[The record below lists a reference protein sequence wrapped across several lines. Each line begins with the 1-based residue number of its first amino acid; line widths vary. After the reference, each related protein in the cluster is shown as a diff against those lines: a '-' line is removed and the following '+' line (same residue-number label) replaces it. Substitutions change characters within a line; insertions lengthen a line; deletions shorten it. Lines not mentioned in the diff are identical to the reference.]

1 MKYTFRSETKTV
13 YLNVDYKLYILSSS
27 GTSLVNGKSTL
38 NAVVRRISDGTEI
51 QFDANCFTWKRHE
64 QSESFTPITGITL
77 EVDSSMLV
85 NGSATF
91 ICEFSKEG
99 LFWKDT
105 ATISIT
111 STNQGAN
118 APYQRTIYKV
128 SENKPEKP
136 GGNAYE
142 LPSGWSLQPP
152 PRVNNW
158 KVWASVAY
166 VTFDSGNTPIY
177 SEWSDPVEWTG
188 DTVLPI
194 VQWQWGSSDTYP
206 PDKINSIILVDGKV
220 IVWTDDS
227 GSAAF
232 VDSEAS
238 VWSDTIPP
246 KPDGRPYLWKREYNW
261 QHTSEEDEWFY
272 YSVTGKG
279 LPGSYQT
286 IGYII
291 VGTNSVIF
299 AGLDEDKNPT
309 LSTIHIFIED
319 MSYYFQ
325 SIEGTMNEKSD
336 VFYLVATVNEETG
349 IGELDFAY
357 IDYVSTGSTS
367 RTAWKDHLTD
377 AEITDGFVLAE
388 IRMNGASIRS
398 VAIITPRR
406 FDAYEKTRFMEILNS
421 GNMDDINVAAEALG
435 VERVFTKVAALEAFV
450 DALYANIIHFT
461 NVIYA
466 GSYNANG
473 TNPTNGPGVYISA
486 LGELKA
492 VDAILKNLE
501 ATSANIEGT
510 FETSDS
516 QGIILKSSKTSGS
529 ISAIDSETKYIAFN
543 SYTGQIAGLSVDAEY
558 IKLSGYDEWFFS
570 QIPIYESEKFIFDGD
585 FFTDCDIEGLPPLY
599 DNDEEHDSKE
609 TFGKYILAK
618 QHATNPS
625 NISLW
630 EGDSDGSQK
639 TGVYTASFSLGN
651 SSDERSIVLLSQK
664 AVTYASSYEY
674 GPRVQVKVEQVYSY
688 TISGGSPSTQTA
700 TIKEWVANDVSLFGD
715 FVKGNYIEVNDL
727 VLPGISIGGA
737 DVTERTLKVT
747 YTLNASFSQQS
758 VGSDSIHTVVIL
770 PIEDL
775 VPVRYNKAIS
785 PQESYE
791 ETRYNYLFIE
801 AKDDWTISSEDLGQV
816 QPAVVKS
823 LLSGSVTGNIIEYT
837 GPTASIY
844 DSGKSLICTSSDMS
858 GWVSAGYQVFYSGY
872 KLYSQL
878 SSLSEGNHDTLS
890 SSYIYQQT
898 SNTKRY
904 ISYINITDFGE
915 YIGFSFYNDS
925 SDLMIDRFYYY
936 PDGRLANGTLRLD
949 DSYHIE
955 LASSLRGVTTAS
967 LYPANSS
974 ANIGSTGNRYNSLY
988 VDEITTS
995 EINISA
1001 TGYLPLINGWKLI
1014 SRGINYVNPDAD
1026 LVWYHVDFGGVFGS
1040 IPDVFVTCIRDDTY
1054 ISNPSDFEDRNSGYL
1069 KDLDSTGV
1077 DVAVFG
1083 KLKYQ
1088 LIAIG
1093 L

>member
-136 GGNAYE
+136 GGNASE

-377 AEITDGFVLAE
+377 SEITDGFVLAE
-388 IRMNGASIRS
+388 IRMNGASIKS

-421 GNMDDINVAAEALG
+421 GKMDNINVAAEALG
-435 VERVFTKVAALEAFV
+435 VERVFTAIAVLDAFISRLFANEIELTYTSGYTGSIHSSGY
-450 DALYANIIHFT
+450 DKGDYQSNSSKKGFYLGADGYAELY
-461 NVIYA
+461 
-466 GSYNANG
+466 
-473 TNPTNGPGVYISA
+473 
-486 LGELKA
+486 
-492 VDAILKNLE
+492 DAILRDVTIISKDSSGNTIFDVGILHSSSTFSHYEYGEKKDLLELLTSDTGTANIGNTQYSYEIITGYYYILLEGASSVDDEWTSIAPYDCTIQFGINVILALNTVTCDVYVNGVLTIQGSAAGISSPRWNIDLEEGDEITIKYTCNYSSNIVILPISYPAEISISEQGGTYEKQAVFYKTVGNFKWPYAQISSDIEEYIWVNENVTTDISYNGTDFDDMSWYLE
-501 ATSANIEGT
+501 ATSDLVTQMSNEFDDNTTYYCESNKYSYLELKGITYQINSFVIENNLIKFST
-510 FETSDS
+510 TNDV
-516 QGIILKSSKTSGS
+516 ITITDDNVAKSVYLY
-529 ISAIDSETKYIAFN
+529 ISPGDGVIRFN
-543 SYTGQIAGLSVDAEY
+543 SATPINSIGSTIGTPSKKFERIYCKNLYAENMD
-558 IKLSGYDEWFFS
+558 LT
-570 QIPIYESEKFIFDGD
+570 
-585 FFTDCDIEGLPPLY
+585 TDTSIHIVY
-599 DNDEEHDSKE
+599 R
-609 TFGKYILAK
+609 GKYAG
-618 QHATNPS
+618 QNFT
-625 NISLW
+625 LW
-630 EGDSDGSQK
+630 SD
-639 TGVYTASFSLGN
+639 
-651 SSDERSIVLLSQK
+651 R
-664 AVTYASSYEY
+664 
-674 GPRVQVKVEQVYSY
+674 
-688 TISGGSPSTQTA
+688 
-700 TIKEWVANDVSLFGD
+700 
-715 FVKGNYIEVNDL
+715 YIEVQDETDIDNGETKVVDYPNIASNIPLVFENDPYGY
-727 VLPGISIGGA
+727 VSVQFPNGA
-737 DVTERTLKVT
+737 DTVISRCRISTSTDH
-747 YTLNASFSQQS
+747 YTLECQDANCWVTFLIQGYVTVDCYNSFM
-758 VGSDSIHTVVIL
+758 
-770 PIEDL
+770 E
-775 VPVRYNKAIS
+775 AIS
-785 PQESYE
+785 S
-791 ETRYNYLFIE
+791 
-801 AKDDWTISSEDLGQV
+801 
-816 QPAVVKS
+816 
-823 LLSGSVTGNIIEYT
+823 
-837 GPTASIY
+837 
-844 DSGKSLICTSSDMS
+844 
-858 GWVSAGYQVFYSGY
+858 
-872 KLYSQL
+872 
-878 SSLSEGNHDTLS
+878 
-890 SSYIYQQT
+890 
-898 SNTKRY
+898 
-904 ISYINITDFGE
+904 
-915 YIGFSFYNDS
+915 
-925 SDLMIDRFYYY
+925 
-936 PDGRLANGTLRLD
+936 
-949 DSYHIE
+949 
-955 LASSLRGVTTAS
+955 
-967 LYPANSS
+967 
-974 ANIGSTGNRYNSLY
+974 
-988 VDEITTS
+988 
-995 EINISA
+995 
-1001 TGYLPLINGWKLI
+1001 
-1014 SRGINYVNPDAD
+1014 
-1026 LVWYHVDFGGVFGS
+1026 
-1040 IPDVFVTCIRDDTY
+1040 
-1054 ISNPSDFEDRNSGYL
+1054 
-1069 KDLDSTGV
+1069 
-1077 DVAVFG
+1077 
-1083 KLKYQ
+1083 
-1088 LIAIG
+1088 
-1093 L
+1093 